1 MYGKGLLAT
10 AVCAVLTSTALLFT
24 FGSSGPAGTV
34 QARVAPEIENAEP
47 ITPEPQAM
55 FDVSVL
61 VNGYPIQEYS
71 ARGCSY
77 VEAREG
83 QEYSIRIRNPLGVRV
98 AVALSVDGLNSIDAR
113 RSRAYDA
120 SKWVIQP
127 YSDITVSGWQVSPS
141 RLRRFYFTTER
152 ESYGA
157 KLGQTRNLGVIS
169 AVFFREDRP
178 MPIPM
183 PVTPRRGSRD
193 EEMRREPSD
202 QPIPPS
208 AGTEANESRSASKS
222 APSASMPSDD
232 YAATGIGRSARNDVR
247 WLNLDL
253 QREPAAEI
261 TIRYE
266 YRPELVRLGILPRTY
281 EPDPLQR
288 RERATGF
295 SDHAYSPEP

>member
-10 AVCAVLTSTALLFT
+10 AVCAALISTALLFT
-24 FGSSGPAGTV
+24 FGSPGPAGTV
-34 QARVAPEIENAEP
+34 QARVAPEIESAEP
-47 ITPEPQAM
+47 VTPEPQAM

-71 ARGCSY
+71 GRGRSY

-83 QEYSIRIRNPLGVRV
+83 QEYSIRIRNPFGVRV
-98 AVALSVDGLNSIDAR
+98 AVALSVDGMNSIDAR

-120 SKWVIQP
+120 SKWVINP
-127 YSDITVSGWQVSPS
+127 YSDITVSGWQVSSS

-157 KLGQTRNLGVIS
+157 KLGQTGNLGVIS
-169 AVFFREDRP
+169 AVFFRENRP
-178 MPIPM
+178 IPIPM
-183 PVTPRRGSRD
+183 PVTPRRGTGD
-193 EEMRREPSD
+193 EEMRKEPSD
-202 QPIPPS
+202 QPIRPS
-208 AGTEANESRSASKS
+208 AGTAANESQSAKS
-222 APSASMPSDD
+222 APSASMRKDD
-232 YAATGIGRSARNDVR
+232 YAATGIGRSSRNDVR

-253 QREPAAEI
+253 QREPAAEV

-266 YRPELVRLGILPRTY
+266 YRPELVRLGILPRSY
-281 EPDPLQR
+281 ESDPLER